1 MESGDTE
8 NIATRKMNVYLIYKK
23 LVQINKTN
31 NAVDCW
37 IKDKKE
43 FQSRDKNCQ

>member
-8 NIATRKMNVYLIYKK
+8 NTATHKMNIYLIYKK
-23 LVQINKTN
+23 LLQINKTD
-31 NAVDCW
+31 NAVDRW

-43 FQSRDKNCQ
+43 FQSWDKNCQ